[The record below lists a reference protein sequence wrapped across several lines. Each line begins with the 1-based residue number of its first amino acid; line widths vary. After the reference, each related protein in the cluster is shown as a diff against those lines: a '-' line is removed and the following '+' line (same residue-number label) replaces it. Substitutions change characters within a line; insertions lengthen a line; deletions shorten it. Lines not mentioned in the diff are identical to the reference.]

1 MTVAAEAH
9 RSSGAA
15 EAAAG
20 ANPFAGP
27 LGPDREMIQ
36 RCIHCGLCT
45 TSCPTFALLGN
56 EMDSPRGRIY
66 LMRMVADG
74 EMAVNETVLKHLD
87 RCLDCRACETACPS
101 GVRYGSLI
109 EAAREGLEQVRGRGL
124 GARLLRRLL
133 FRWLLPSRA
142 LLGLAGVATR
152 LYQRT
157 FLRPLILN
165 LGLLP
170 PKLARLE
177 PLMPEAPPILSM
189 LPLPAEVAAA
199 GEERFRVAFFGGCVQ
214 AALFG
219 DVNRAAVRALAA
231 NGARVIFPGAQ
242 TCCGALQAHA
252 GDRGTA
258 RLLAR
263 RNLDAIDPGQYDAVV
278 LAVSGCAAMLH
289 EYGGLLAGDPAYAAR
304 ARAFGAKVMDVTV
317 FLAKAGPRPAPH
329 PRPQRVAYHHP
340 CHLYHALKVRQEPL
354 KVLEAIGNV
363 EAVPLQESDWCCG
376 SAGSYNLTQTEL
388 SMRLLDR
395 KMGHIRAAGA
405 PVVSTGNPGCQIQIA
420 YGARERGMEL
430 RVVHPVVLLDEAY
443 RAAGFYEGAALP

>member
-1 MTVAAEAH
+1 MTAGAETMAI
-9 RSSGAA
+9 
-15 EAAAG
+15 EAAPRPG
-20 ANPFAGP
+20 PINPFLGP
-27 LGPDREMIQ
+27 LGPDRDMIQ

-74 EMAVNETVLKHLD
+74 EMEANATVVKHLD

-101 GVRYGSLI
+101 GVPYGSLI
-109 EAAREGLEQVRGRGL
+109 EAAREGLERVRGRPL
-124 GARLLRRLL
+124 GERALRRFL
-133 FRWLLPSRA
+133 FRWLLPSRL
-142 LLGLAGVATR
+142 LLGAAGALTR

-157 FLRPLILN
+157 FLGPLARG

-170 PKLARLE
+170 KELARLE
-177 PLMPEAPPILSM
+177 PLMPEAPPLAAM
-189 LPLPAEVAAA
+189 LPLPSEVPPI
-199 GEERFRVAFFGGCVQ
+199 GEERFRVAFFGGCIQ
-214 AALFG
+214 SALFG
-219 DVNRAAVRALAA
+219 EVNRAAVRALAA
-231 NGARVIFPGAQ
+231 NGARVIFPATQ

-263 RNLDAIDPGQYDAVV
+263 RNLEAIDPSAYDAIV
-278 LAVSGCAAMLH
+278 LAVSGCGAMLH
-289 EYGGLLAGDPAYAAR
+289 EYGDLLAGEPAYAAR
-304 ARAFGAKVMDVTV
+304 ARAFSRKAVDVTA
-317 FLAKAGPRPAPH
+317 FLARAGLRRARHPA
-329 PRPQRVAYHHP
+329 PQRVAYHHP
-340 CHLYHALKVRQEPL
+340 CHLYHALKVRGEPL
-354 KVLEAIGNV
+354 KVLAAIENL

-395 KMGHIRAAGA
+395 KMGHVRAAGA
-405 PVVSTGNPGCQIQIA
+405 PVVCTGNPGCQIQIA
-420 YGARERGMEL
+420 FGARERGMDL

-443 RAAGFYEGAALP
+443 RAAGIYEGASVP

>member
-1 MTVAAEAH
+1 MAVGVERTEA
-9 RSSGAA
+9 SPAF
-15 EAAAG
+15 
-20 ANPFAGP
+20 NPLLGP

-66 LMRMVADG
+66 LMRMVIDG

-109 EAAREGLEQVRGRGL
+109 EAAREGLEKVRGRGP
-124 GARLLRRLL
+124 GARLLRRFL
-133 FRWLLPSRA
+133 FRWLLPNRA
-142 LLGLAGVATR
+142 LLGLAAAGTR

-157 FLRPLILN
+157 FLRPLL
-165 LGLLP
+165 LGLGLIP
-170 PKLARLE
+170 KKLARLE
-177 PLMPEAPPILSM
+177 PMLPEAPPLSSM
-189 LPLPAEVAAA
+189 LPLPGEVAPA
-199 GEERFRVAFFGGCVQ
+199 GEERCRVAFFGGCLQ
-214 AALFG
+214 SALFG

-231 NGARVIFPGAQ
+231 NGARVVIPSSQ

-252 GDRGTA
+252 GDRETA

-263 RNLDAIDPGQYDAVV
+263 RNLEAIDPSQYDAIV
-278 LAVSGCAAMLH
+278 LAVSGCGAMLH
-289 EYGGLLAGDPAYAAR
+289 EYGELLAGDPAFAAR
-304 ARAFGAKVMDVTV
+304 AKVFSSKVADVTV
-317 FLAKAGPRPAPH
+317 FLAKLGPRRARH
-329 PRPQRVAYHHP
+329 PEPQRVAYHHP
-340 CHLYHALKVRQEPL
+340 CHLYHAMKVRQEPL

-363 EAVPLQESDWCCG
+363 EAVPLKESDWCCG
-376 SAGSYNLTQTEL
+376 SAGSYNLTQTDL

-395 KMGHIRAAGA
+395 KMGHIRTAGA
-405 PVVSTGNPGCQIQIA
+405 PVVCTGNPGCQIQIA

-443 RAAGFYEGAALP
+443 RAAGFYDGAGLP